1 MCLRFFLN
9 NTIAVDIK
17 APYQLTNNIKFLTVF
32 IFHFFL
38 HHFCSFSDDGFE
50 QGLKRAKYKKRCY
63 KRKIYT
69 KAEKQSIMGKLKHP
83 VLPGC
88 ESKCSKKCSLKI
100 SEEQR
105 NRLHETYWDIVDRRE
120 RKFWMSK
127 HIKQMPVKKRTFI
140 FSKREGTCLYFLP
153 LSPND
158 SEEVSVCQKFF
169 LTTFGFTHCHI
180 IKSVKNA
187 YSFEELPLPEKEY
200 KEDKRKGPRKRASSS
215 EVMVTSKL
223 ETEEDLLYGDSNRAS
238 SDSHQL
244 QSENGVKKE
253 FLGEFARI

>member
-1 MCLRFFLN
+1 M
-9 NTIAVDIK
+9 K
-17 APYQLTNNIKFLTVF
+17 ANA
-32 IFHFFL
+32 
-38 HHFCSFSDDGFE
+38 
-50 QGLKRAKYKKRCY
+50 LKNVHLKSAKSNVTDFTRP
-63 KRKIYT
+63 I
-69 KAEKQSIMGKLKHP
+69 G
-83 VLPGC
+83 
-88 ESKCSKKCSLKI
+88 
-100 SEEQR
+100 
-105 NRLHETYWDIVDRRE
+105 DIVDRRE

-127 HIKQMPVKKRTFI
+127 HIKQVPVKKRTFI